1 MQGFMV
7 RTLAG
12 KDVKIVN
19 VCDPELV
26 GTTIND
32 GGFQMKISREY
43 FEGDLVNTQ
52 EVIELIRNS
61 DVANLVGKKI
71 VDLVLEAEMASREA
85 VRVVGGTA
93 FLMIY
98 KFS

>member
-7 RTLAG
+7 RRLAG

-19 VCDPELV
+19 VCDPELLGRV
-26 GTTIND
+26 IND
-32 GGFQMKISREY
+32 SGLQMNISREY
-43 FEGDLVNTQ
+43 FDGELASTQ
-52 EVIELIRNS
+52 DVIELVRNS
-61 DVANLVGKKI
+61 DVANLVGKRI
-71 VDLVLEAEMASREA
+71 VDLVLEAGMASGEA

>member
-1 MQGFMV
+1 MQEFML

-26 GTTIND
+26 GTDIND
-32 GGFQMKISREY
+32 DGFQMKISREY
-43 FEGDLVNTQ
+43 FEGELVNAQ
-52 EVIELIRNS
+52 EVIESIRSS
-61 DVANLVGKKI
+61 DVANLVGRRV